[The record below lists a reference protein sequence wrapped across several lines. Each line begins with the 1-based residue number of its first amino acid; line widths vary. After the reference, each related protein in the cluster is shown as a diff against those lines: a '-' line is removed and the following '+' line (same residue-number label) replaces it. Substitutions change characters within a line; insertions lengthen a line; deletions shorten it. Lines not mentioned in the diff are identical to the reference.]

1 MIHFNNIFVKMPN
14 LKTSIKDLRSTKR
27 KTVYNDRLRKRVKK
41 STKKFQEY
49 VNTEDKAK
57 AEKSLK
63 QVYKVLDKATKKHV
77 IKKGKASRKKSR
89 LAIQLNKLSKNNVKT
104 TKKST

>member
-1 MIHFNNIFVKMPN
+1 MPN
-14 LKTSIKDLRSTKR
+14 LQTSIKDLRSTKR

-41 STKKFQEY
+41 AEKSFKSNIESKDSE
-49 VNTEDKAK
+49 K

-63 QVYKVLDKATKKHV
+63 QAYKVLDKAAKKNV

-89 LAIQLNKLSKNNVKT
+89 LAIQLNKLSIDNVKT

>member
-1 MIHFNNIFVKMPN
+1 MPN

-57 AEKSLK
+57 AEKYLK

-89 LAIQLNKLSKNNVKT
+89 LANQLNKLSKTNVKT